1 MENIFEKPFLGKY
14 ENVPVYLNN
23 GKFGPYLNYNGRLYS
38 VAECFRNEKFN
49 LKTAIKIINYNDKK
63 HEKINQITEKFDKK
77 LNTIGEEIKEV
88 KDCEKDELDTSKPKK
103 EKKEKISK

>member
-38 VAECFRNEKFN
+38 VAECFRNEEFN
-49 LKTAIKIINYNDKK
+49 LKTAIKIIMIKSTK
-63 HEKINQITEKFDKK
+63 RLIK
-77 LNTIGEEIKEV
+77 LLKNLTKN
-88 KDCEKDELDTSKPKK
+88 
-103 EKKEKISK
+103 